1 MTPEVRMVSLKG
13 RIYHIHG
20 HDQSYISAAQSWI
33 TKRSIIRA
41 QIKLVVQTDGEH
53 YK

>member
-20 HDQSYISAAQSWI
+20 HNQSYILAAQSWV

-41 QIKLVVQTDGEH
+41 YIKLVVQIDGEC